1 MSFSRDGREYLTV
14 HRDFC
19 PPAAWVYGPEQPHN
33 GGVFMLLN
41 LAVGGNVGDPPESVE
56 FPVDLMVDYVRVRG
70 PGFAAG

>member
-1 MSFSRDGREYLTV
+1 
-14 HRDFC
+14 
-19 PPAAWVYGPEQPHN
+19 VYGPEQPHN
-33 GGVFMLLN
+33 GGVFLLLN